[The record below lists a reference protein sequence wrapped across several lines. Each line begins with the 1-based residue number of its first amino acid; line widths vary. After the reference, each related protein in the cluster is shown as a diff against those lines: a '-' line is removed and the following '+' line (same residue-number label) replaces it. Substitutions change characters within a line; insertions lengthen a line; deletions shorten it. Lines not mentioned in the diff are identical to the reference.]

1 MCGSANSVIFKL
13 KYSCIFILKLRRF
26 DEREAVVEREFQI
39 LEPL

>member
-13 KYSCIFILKLRRF
+13 KYSCIFILKQEDLTN
-26 DEREAVVEREFQI
+26 ERLKQKESFKF